1 MVAETYPGDLILNAR
16 ERERR
21 GISPRRSQRRGSDS

>member
-16 ERERR
+16 ERERH
-21 GISPRRSQRRGSDS
+21 GPPRRSQSRGSDC